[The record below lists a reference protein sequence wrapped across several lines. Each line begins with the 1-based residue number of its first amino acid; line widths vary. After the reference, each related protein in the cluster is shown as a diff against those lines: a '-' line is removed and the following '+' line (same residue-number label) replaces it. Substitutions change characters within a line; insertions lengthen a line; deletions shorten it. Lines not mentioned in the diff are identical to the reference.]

1 MRLSQ
6 NSTVLEAI
14 AFHLAE
20 QVLSL
25 APQGLLDIAF
35 TPTFNTWQGRSDIEL
50 HVRAIRP
57 HINP

>member
-1 MRLSQ
+1 M
-6 NSTVLEAI
+6 V
-14 AFHLAE
+14 E

-35 TPTFNTWQGRSDIEL
+35 TPAFNTWQGRSDIEL
-50 HVRAIRP
+50 HVRALRL